1 MIANINN
8 SEINIEGAI
17 FDLDGTLIDSMK
29 IWHDVSLI
37 YMRLNGIEPPEDFQ
51 KKFLKLSIVQAA
63 TLFNENYFPN
73 IPVEEIIKQIN
84 ALVEDFYF
92 NEALPKK
99 GVKDVLQYF
108 KENNVKMCI
117 ATATDRYL
125 VEKCL
130 ERNNLLEYF
139 SEIFTCTEV
148 GSGKDTPVIYTKA
161 LKQLNTPKENTYIFE
176 DAFYAIRTAK
186 AAEFNVIAIEDEYE
200 TRKDKAKKR
209 ADYYLHNWSEIIK
222 NPR

>member
-1 MIANINN
+1 MIIDINN
-8 SEINIEGAI
+8 VEINIEGAI
-17 FDLDGTLIDSMK
+17 FDLDGTLLDSMK
-29 IWHDVSLI
+29 IWHDVSLV
-37 YMRLNGIEPPEDFQ
+37 YLRSNGIEPPEDFE

-63 TLFNENYFPN
+63 ELFNKEYFPQLS
-73 IPVEEIIKQIN
+73 VEEIINRIN

-99 GVKDVLQYF
+99 DVKETLCYF
-108 KENNVKMCI
+108 KKNNVKMCV

-130 ERNNLLEYF
+130 ERNNLSYYF

-148 GSGKDTPVIYTKA
+148 GSGKDTPLIYTKA
-161 LKQLNTPKENTYIFE
+161 LNHLNTPKENTYVFE

-186 AAEFNVIAIEDEYE
+186 GAQFNVIAVEDEYE
-200 TRKDKAKKR
+200 SRQEKVKSKA
-209 ADYYLHNWSEIIK
+209 DFYLHNWSEILK
-222 NPR
+222 NSR